1 IYNLYIFDRHCQ
13 LIFFSSWSK
22 PPLPARPNVPT
33 TTQPEAEGS
42 VSKPGGAQLGA
53 TGMELS
59 EEAKLVY
66 GVIFSLRNLVNKLSP
81 QPESDGFLTY
91 KTSHYKLHYFETPT
105 SLKFVMTTD
114 PYMDTMREV
123 LRTIYAQIYVE
134 YVVKNPLCAA
144 DQGGTNSIFRERVT
158 RYVAGL
164 PGYD

>member
-1 IYNLYIFDRHCQ
+1 
-13 LIFFSSWSK
+13 
-22 PPLPARPNVPT
+22 
-33 TTQPEAEGS
+33 
-42 VSKPGGAQLGA
+42 
-53 TGMELS
+53 MELS

-134 YVVKNPLCAA
+134 YVVKNPLRAA